1 MNLIKKIDGF
11 TLVETLVAIN
21 LSFLSLTFVMSVY
34 LFSQKFISSY
44 MKKLDE
50 KYNIQIFLDHLD
62 KTLSSTDSFQIK
74 LNEKTTS
81 FFLNDKELLQ
91 IEKSRIILLN
101 YDEIHGIEYSE
112 LQIKMDENESL
123 TVING
128 MPDKNLQFNI
138 EGKKQISSNS
148 LNEINMKFRINNKE
162 YKYRFINPG
171 IAIRQFDNIGLE

>member
-1 MNLIKKIDGF
+1 MIKKIDGF

-21 LSFLSLTFVMSVY
+21 LSFLALTFMMSAY

-44 MKKLDE
+44 IKKLDE

-62 KTLSSTDSFQIK
+62 RTLNSSDSFQIK
-74 LNEKTTS
+74 LNDRTTT
-81 FFLNDKELLQ
+81 FLINDNELLLIQ
-91 IEKSRIILLN
+91 ESGITLLN

-123 TVING
+123 SVING
-128 MPDKNLQFNI
+128 KPIKSLKFNI
-138 EGKKQISSNS
+138 EGIKQISSNS
-148 LNEINMKFRINNKE
+148 LNEINMKFRINSKD

-171 IAIRQFDNIGLE
+171 IAIQQFDNIGFE

>member
-21 LSFLSLTFVMSVY
+21 LSFLSITFMMSAY

-62 KTLSSTDSFQIK
+62 KTLSSNDYFQIN

-81 FFLNDKELLQ
+81 FFLNDKELLK
-91 IEKSRIILLN
+91 IEESRITLSN
-101 YDEIHGIEYSE
+101 FGEIHGIEYSE
-112 LQIKMDENESL
+112 LKIKMDENESL
-123 TVING
+123 IVING
-128 MPDKNLQFNI
+128 KPIKNIKFNI
-138 EGKKQISSNS
+138 EGKKQISSSS
-148 LNEINMKFRINNKE
+148 LNEINLKFRINNKD

-171 IAIRQFDNIGLE
+171 SAIRQFDNIGFE